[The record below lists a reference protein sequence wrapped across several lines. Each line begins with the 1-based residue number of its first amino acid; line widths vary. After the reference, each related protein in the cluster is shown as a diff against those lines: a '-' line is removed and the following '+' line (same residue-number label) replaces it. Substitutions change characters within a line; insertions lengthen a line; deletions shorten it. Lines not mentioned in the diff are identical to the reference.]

1 MTDAEEL
8 HVHFDEDNDGLKTNN
23 VVVRKKGDRKIE
35 IQLGKLVKII
45 NEFYGLLINAW
56 LFVGFLQVHHSYE
69 VTVVVD
75 RTFFPTNCLPR

>member
-45 NEFYGLLINAW
+45 N
-56 LFVGFLQVHHSYE
+56 
-69 VTVVVD
+69 
-75 RTFFPTNCLPR
+75 